1 MSRAFG
7 ACGGLEPTRPSTLGG
22 VSELRQGALGILRV
36 PEARVGLST
45 ASVYP
50 QGTATAFRL
59 AASLGYDGVELMVW
73 TDPVSQD
80 IDRVEQLS
88 KQYGMPVLSVHAP
101 CLLITQRVWSPDPW
115 IRLTKSVD
123 AAARLGAGTV
133 VVHPPFRWQREYA
146 RDFAKRVAD
155 LEDETGIM
163 IAVENM
169 YPWRAAGREIAA
181 YAPHWDP
188 TGEPYANL
196 TLDLSHAAVA
206 GADSLV
212 MAEAIGDRL
221 AHLHMT
227 DGTPS
232 ARDEHLIPGR
242 GNQPCAALLERLAR
256 QEWSG
261 AVILEVTTR
270 RARSVAERIADLDEA
285 LAFTRLHLAAAVE
298 TAFAVSADGT
308 AEQVARQAG
317 REN

>member
-1 MSRAFG
+1 M
-7 ACGGLEPTRPSTLGG
+7 
-22 VSELRQGALGILRV
+22 LRV
-36 PEARVGLST
+36 PDSPVGLST

-50 QGTATAFRL
+50 QGTASAFEM

-80 IDRVEQLS
+80 IDEVERLS
-88 KQYGMPVLSVHAP
+88 ERYSMPVLSVHAP

-115 IRLTKSVD
+115 VRLTRSIE
-123 AAARLGAGTV
+123 AAQRLGASTV

-146 RDFAKRVAD
+146 KGFGRRIAA
-155 LEDETGIM
+155 LEEETGIV

-169 YPWRAAGREIAA
+169 YPWRAAGREVAA

-188 TGEPYANL
+188 ALGPYSHI

-206 GADSLV
+206 GADSLA

-221 AHLHMT
+221 SHVHMT

-232 ARDEHLIPGR
+232 SRDEHLIPGR

-270 RARSVAERIADLDEA
+270 RARSVAEREADLDEA
-285 LAFTRLHLAAAVE
+285 LAFTRLNLATSVE
-298 TAFAVSADGT
+298 TAFAVGADGT
-308 AEQVARQAG
+308 TEKVVRPGAR
-317 REN
+317 